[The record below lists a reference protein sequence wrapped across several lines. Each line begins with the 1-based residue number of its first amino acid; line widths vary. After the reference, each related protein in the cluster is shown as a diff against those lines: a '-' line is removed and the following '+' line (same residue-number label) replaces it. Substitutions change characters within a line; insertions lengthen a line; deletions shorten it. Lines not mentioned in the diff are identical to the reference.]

1 MNDYD
6 TQTDVRL
13 NISIYTEMDNA
24 LYAQP
29 IELEQASQ
37 RIRQLVTNKG
47 FGIVI
52 HRIKRR
58 AEKDSLLFISSVY
71 VSIPNSQTSL
81 ETAQKDAC
89 DRFNQAFSDSEL
101 TYQLFKS
108 TPMIASQLTEK
119 SDDNE

>member
-6 TQTDVRL
+6 TTTDVRL
-13 NISIYTEMDNA
+13 NIGIYTEMDNA

-81 ETAQKDAC
+81 ETSQKDAC
-89 DRFNQAFSDSEL
+89 DRFNQAFSDSQL

-108 TPMIASQLTEK
+108 TTLIASQLTE
-119 SDDNE
+119 